1 MQQTTNYNLNL
12 IENDD
17 KVLDSI
23 TKINANATIIDNELK
38 KINDNI
44 GDFETAMNELIEGAG
59 I

>member
-23 TKINANATIIDNELK
+23 TKMNTNARIIDNELK

-59 I
+59 V